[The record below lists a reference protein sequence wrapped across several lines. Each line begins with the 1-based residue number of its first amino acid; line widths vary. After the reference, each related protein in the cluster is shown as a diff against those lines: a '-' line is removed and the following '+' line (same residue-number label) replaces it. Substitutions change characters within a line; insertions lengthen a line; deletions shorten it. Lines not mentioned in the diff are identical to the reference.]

1 MFEVG
6 QEVIWLW
13 EHRGGWGY
21 ISSVPSIVLKV
32 GKSRI
37 GIAAQAPLNARD
49 QSWMPRWV
57 KPGNLRERTNK

>member
-6 QEVIWLW
+6 ECVIWLW

-21 ISSVPSIVLKV
+21 VSHVPAIVLKV

-37 GIAAQAPLNARD
+37 GIAAQAPLNTRD
-49 QSWMPRWV
+49 QSWMPRWI
-57 KPGNLRERTNK
+57 KPGNLRRRN